1 MIQDSVQSVD
11 VRVLEDGRGEKSEQ
25 KSNSFSR
32 PSTAIT
38 NVTRHSSSNLR
49 RRKRNNLLNQ

>member
-1 MIQDSVQSVD
+1 MIQDSVNSVD
-11 VRVLEDGRGEKSEQ
+11 VRILDDTREKSEQ

-49 RRKRNNLLNQ
+49 RRKRNNLLN